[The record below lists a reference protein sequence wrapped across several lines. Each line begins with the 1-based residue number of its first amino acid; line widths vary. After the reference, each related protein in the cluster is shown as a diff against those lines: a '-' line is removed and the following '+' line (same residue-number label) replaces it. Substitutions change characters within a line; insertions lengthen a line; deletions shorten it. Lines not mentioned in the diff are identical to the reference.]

1 MKYTILYYIIFFFIS
16 QKKKKKE
23 ISRAGL
29 CGFTSAGIKSSYIV
43 DLQQWKNTYI
53 YEIYSNKRLAW
64 TLITKLMVF

>member
-16 QKKKKKE
+16 QKKKKKKE

-43 DLQQWKNTYI
+43 DLQQ
-53 YEIYSNKRLAW
+53 
-64 TLITKLMVF
+64 

>member
-16 QKKKKKE
+16 QKKKKE

-43 DLQQWKNTYI
+43 DLQQ
-53 YEIYSNKRLAW
+53 
-64 TLITKLMVF
+64 